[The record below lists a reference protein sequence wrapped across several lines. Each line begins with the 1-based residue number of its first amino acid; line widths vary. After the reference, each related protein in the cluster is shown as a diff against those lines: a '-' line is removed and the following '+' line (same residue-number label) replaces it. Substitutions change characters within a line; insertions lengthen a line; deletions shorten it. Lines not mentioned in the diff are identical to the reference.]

1 MGVPL
6 AWHRRHAL
14 TIAGQLPENVED
26 ALLVLQA
33 AQELVDTFLSKVP
46 EEEPRRAANV
56 LPFGTAS

>member
-14 TIAGQLPENVED
+14 TLAGQLPENVED

-33 AQELVDTFLSKVP
+33 TKELVDTFLSDAP
-46 EEEPRRAANV
+46 EERPRRAANV
-56 LPFGTAS
+56 LPFETAS

>member
-14 TIAGQLPENVED
+14 TIAGQLPENIED

-33 AQELVDTFLSKVP
+33 TRELVDTFLSKAQ
-46 EEEPRRAANV
+46 EDQPRRAANV
-56 LPFGTAS
+56 LPFGSAS